1 MTCWLFNGKE
11 YETGPSYMTISTLS
25 SKNQTTLS
33 AAVVKELKL
42 TPGMRL
48 RQRVE
53 GKRIIIEPLDDVST
67 AFGALKPKRKFRSI
81 AEETAGMESAIAN
94 ESVRGER
101 KS

>member
-1 MTCWLFNGKE
+1 
-11 YETGPSYMTISTLS
+11 MTISTLS

-48 RQRVE
+48 KQRVE
-53 GKRIIIEPLDDVST
+53 GKRIILEPLDDVST

-81 AEETAGMESAIAN
+81 AEETAGMESAVAN
-94 ESVRGER
+94 ESVQGER